1 MTSLREL
8 PIGKTAT
15 IRSVGGEGALRQH
28 FLDMGLIPKG
38 DVTMVKYAPM
48 GDPMELRIHSYEL
61 TLRLADAEKIEIEN
75 IRDAEPNK
83 ETSAARKV
91 RSADKF
97 PHPGLGEGGK
107 FHVKETEHPLPENE
121 TLTFALAGNQN
132 CGKTTLFNQLT
143 GSSQHVGNFPG
154 VTVDRKDGCIRGKSN
169 TLVTD
174 LPGIYSMSP
183 YSSEEIVTRNFV
195 LDEHPKGIINIVD
208 ATNIERNLYLT
219 MQLMELDIP
228 MVLALNMMDEVRE
241 NGGSILVNE
250 MEELLGIPVVPISAA
265 KNEGIDELVE
275 HALHVAKYQEKPGKI
290 DFCDANEDGG
300 AVHRCLH
307 AIMHLIEDHAK
318 AARIPVRFAAA
329 KLAEGD
335 QLILDSLDLDKN
347 EKEMLEHIVVQMEN
361 ERGLDRAA
369 AIAHMRFDFIE
380 RVCDETVVKPKES
393 KEHLRSV
400 KFDKILTGKYT
411 AIPCF
416 VGIMGLVF
424 YLTFGVIGA
433 FLQNILDMGITA
445 LGNIVD
451 QWMTA
456 SNVNSV
462 LHSLVIDG
470 IFNGVGSV
478 LSFLPIIVTLFFFLS
493 LLEDSGYMARVAF
506 VMDKLL
512 RKIGLSGR
520 SIVPML
526 VGFGCTVPGVMAS
539 RTLPSERDRKM
550 TILLTPFMS
559 CSAKLPIYAF
569 FTAAFF
575 PHNGAV
581 VMIALYFGGIIMGI
595 LMAFLLRKTLFSG
608 EAVPFVMEL
617 PNYRMPGA
625 KNVGHLLWD
634 KAKDFLQR
642 AFTVIFMATLV
653 IWFLQT
659 FNSHLNIVSDSKDS
673 ILAMVA
679 GVIAPIFKPMGFG
692 DWRIST
698 ALITGFMAKE
708 SVVSTL
714 SILFG
719 NTAALLSCI
728 TPLSAASL
736 LAFCLLYTPCVA
748 AIASIKRELGSKWA
762 IFVVIA
768 QCVIAWL
775 VSLIV
780 YVIGNLIF

>member
-1 MTSLREL
+1 MTLREL

-15 IRSVGGEGALRQH
+15 IVSVGGEGALRQH
-28 FLDMGLIPKG
+28 FLDMGLIPTG

-48 GDPMELRIHSYEL
+48 GDPVELRIHSYEL

-75 IRDAEPNK
+75 VRDAE
-83 ETSAARKV
+83 SAAKKKAGTSV
-91 RSADKF
+91 

-107 FHVKETEHPLPENE
+107 FHLKETEHPLPEG
-121 TLTFALAGNQN
+121 TVLTFALAGNQN

-154 VTVDRKDGCIRGKSN
+154 VTVDRKDGEIRGRKD

-174 LPGIYSMSP
+174 LPAIYSMSP

-195 LDEHPKGIINIVD
+195 LNEHPKGIINIVD

-219 MQLMELDIP
+219 MQLMELNIP

-241 NGGSILVNE
+241 NGGSIRSNQ
-250 MEELLGIPVVPISAA
+250 MEEMLGIPVVPISAA
-265 KNEGIDELVE
+265 KNEGIDELVS
-275 HALHVAKYQEKPGKI
+275 HALHVARYQECPQEM
-290 DFCDANEDGG
+290 DYCDANDDGG

-307 AIMHLIEDHAK
+307 AIMHLIEDHAEQTG
-318 AARIPVRFAAA
+318 IPVRFAAA

-335 QLILDSLDLDKN
+335 SLILEQLHLDEN
-347 EKEMLEHIVVQMEN
+347 EKETLEHIVKQMEK

-380 RVCDETVVKPKES
+380 KICDETVVRPHDS
-393 KEHLRSV
+393 REHIRSQ
-400 KFDKILTGKYT
+400 KIDRLLTGKYT

-416 VGIMGLVF
+416 VAIMALVF

-433 FLQNILDMGITA
+433 FLSDILDMGITA
-445 LGNIVD
+445 LAGLVD
-451 QWMTA
+451 QFLTA
-456 SNVNSV
+456 GSASSTIR
-462 LHSLVIDG
+462 SLVMDG
-470 IFNGVGSV
+470 IFGGVGSV
-478 LSFLPIIVTLFFFLS
+478 LSFLPVIVTLFFFLS

-559 CSAKLPIYAF
+559 CSAKLPIYGF

-575 PHNGAV
+575 PEQAAL
-581 VMIALYFGGIIMGI
+581 VMILLYFGGIVMGI
-595 LMAFLLRKTLFSG
+595 LMAFLLRRTLFRG

-642 AFTVIFMATLV
+642 AFTVIFVATIV
-653 IWFLQT
+653 IRSLQT
-659 FNSHLNIVSDSKDS
+659 FDLHLGIVEDSRNS
-673 ILAMVA
+673 ILAMLA
-679 GVIAPIFKPMGFG
+679 GVIAPIFAPMGFG
-692 DWRIST
+692 DWRVST
-698 ALITGFMAKE
+698 ALISGFMAKE
-708 SVVSTL
+708 SVVATISV
-714 SILFG
+714 LFG
-719 NTAALLSCI
+719 STEALTAAL
-728 TPLSAASL
+728 TPVAAAAL
-736 LAFCLLYTPCVA
+736 LTFCLLYTPCVA
-748 AIASIKRELGSKWA
+748 AVAAIKRELGGKWA
-762 IFVVIA
+762 AGVVLAQCAVAWIAAFVVYQA
-768 QCVIAWL
+768 GML
-775 VSLIV
+775 V
-780 YVIGNLIF
+780 F

>member
-1 MTSLREL
+1 MTLKDL

-15 IRSVGGEGALRQH
+15 IKSVGGEGALRQH

-38 DVTMVKYAPM
+38 EVTMVKYAPM

-61 TLRLADAEKIEIEN
+61 TLRLADAEKIEIED
-75 IRDAEPNK
+75 IRDADQIAAEKNK
-83 ETSAARKV
+83 KQRERKQ
-91 RSADKF
+91 SI

-107 FHVKETEHPLPENE
+107 YHFKENEQPLPENE

-154 VTVDRKDGCIRGKSN
+154 VTVDRKDGSIRGKKN

-195 LDEHPKGIINIVD
+195 LDEHPRGIINIVD

-241 NGGSILVNE
+241 NGGSIRINK
-250 MEELLGIPVVPISAA
+250 MEEMLGIPVVPISAA
-265 KNEGIDELVE
+265 KNEGIDELVA
-275 HALHVAKYQEKPGKI
+275 HALHVAKYQEKPEII
-290 DFCDANEDGG
+290 DFCDAEEDGG

-318 AARIPVRFAAA
+318 QARIPVRFAAA

-335 QLILDSLDLDKN
+335 GLILEKLNLDQN
-347 EKEMLEHIVVQMEN
+347 EKEMLEHIVKQMET
-361 ERGLDRAA
+361 ERGLDRSA

-380 RVCDETVVKPKES
+380 RVCEETVIKPRES
-393 KEHLRSV
+393 KEHVRST
-400 KFDKILTGKYT
+400 KIDSVLTGKYT

-416 VGIMGLVF
+416 VGIMALVF
-424 YLTFGVIGA
+424 WLTFGVIGA
-433 FLQNILDMGITA
+433 FLSDILDMGITG
-445 LGNIVD
+445 LGDLVD
-451 QWMTA
+451 SWMTA
-456 SNVNSV
+456 ANVNTV
-462 LHSLVIDG
+462 LHGLVIDG

-526 VGFGCTVPGVMAS
+526 IGFGCTVPGVMAS
-539 RTLPSERDRKM
+539 RTLPSERDRRM

-575 PHNGAV
+575 PKYGAL
-581 VMIALYFGGIIMGI
+581 VMIALYFGGIVMGI
-595 LMAFLLRKTLFSG
+595 LMALLLRKTMFSG

-617 PNYRMPGA
+617 PNYRLPGA
-625 KNVGHLLWD
+625 KNVAHLLWD

-642 AFTVIFMATLV
+642 AFTIIFIATIV

-659 FNSHLNIVSDSKDS
+659 FDLHLNVVTDSRDS
-673 ILAMVA
+673 ILAMAA
-679 GVIAPIFKPMGFG
+679 GVIAPVFAPMGFG
-692 DWRIST
+692 DWRVST

-714 SILFG
+714 SVLFG
-719 NTAALLSCI
+719 STETLLSVI
-728 TPLSAASL
+728 APLSAVSL
-736 LAFCLLYTPCVA
+736 LVFCLLYTPCVA
-748 AIASIKRELGSKWA
+748 AVASIKRELGGKWA
-762 IFVVIA
+762 AGVVVG
-768 QCVIAWL
+768 QCVIAWIAAFVVYL
-775 VSLIV
+775 IGSL
-780 YVIGNLIF
+780 F

>member
-1 MTSLREL
+1 MTLKDL

-15 IRSVGGEGALRQH
+15 IKSVGGEGALRQH
-28 FLDMGLIPKG
+28 FLDLGVIPNG
-38 DVTMVKYAPM
+38 EAPLVMYAPM
-48 GDPMELRIHSYEL
+48 VDPMELRIHSYEL
-61 TLRLADAEKIEIEN
+61 TLRLADAEKIEIED
-75 IRDAEPNK
+75 IRDADQIAAEKNK
-83 ETSAARKV
+83 KQRESKQ
-91 RSADKF
+91 SI

-107 FHVKETEHPLPENE
+107 YHFKETEHPLPENE

-154 VTVDRKDGCIRGKSN
+154 VTVDRKDGSIRGKKN

-195 LDEHPKGIINIVD
+195 LDEHPRGIINIVD

-241 NGGSILVNE
+241 NGGSIRINK
-250 MEELLGIPVVPISAA
+250 MEEMLGIPVVPISAA
-265 KNEGIDELVE
+265 KNEGIDELVA
-275 HALHVAKYQEKPGKI
+275 HALHVAKYQEKPEII
-290 DFCDANEDGG
+290 DFCDAEEDGG

-318 AARIPVRFAAA
+318 QARIPVRFAAA

-335 QLILDSLDLDKN
+335 GLILEKLNLDQN
-347 EKEMLEHIVVQMEN
+347 EKEMLEHIVKQMET
-361 ERGLDRAA
+361 ERGLDRSA

-380 RVCDETVVKPKES
+380 RVCEETVVKPRES
-393 KEHLRSV
+393 KEHVRST
-400 KFDKILTGKYT
+400 KIDSVLTGKYT

-416 VGIMGLVF
+416 VGIMALVF
-424 YLTFGVIGA
+424 WLTFGVIGA
-433 FLQNILDMGITA
+433 FLSDILDMGITG
-445 LGNIVD
+445 LGDLVD
-451 QWMTA
+451 SWMTA
-456 SNVNSV
+456 ANVNTV
-462 LHSLVIDG
+462 LHGLVIDG

-526 VGFGCTVPGVMAS
+526 IGFGCTVPGVMAS
-539 RTLPSERDRKM
+539 RTLPSERDRRM

-575 PHNGAV
+575 PKYGAL
-581 VMIALYFGGIIMGI
+581 VMIALYFGGIVMGI
-595 LMAFLLRKTLFSG
+595 FMALLLRKTMFSG

-617 PNYRMPGA
+617 PNYRLPGA
-625 KNVGHLLWD
+625 KNVAHLLWD

-642 AFTVIFMATLV
+642 AFTIIFIATIV

-659 FNSHLNIVSDSKDS
+659 FDLHLNVVTDSRDS
-673 ILAMVA
+673 ILAMAA
-679 GVIAPIFKPMGFG
+679 GVIAPVFAPMGFG
-692 DWRIST
+692 DWRVST

-714 SILFG
+714 SVLFG
-719 NTAALLSCI
+719 STETLLSVI
-728 TPLSAASL
+728 APLSAVSL
-736 LAFCLLYTPCVA
+736 LVFCLLYTPCVA
-748 AIASIKRELGSKWA
+748 AVASIKRELGGKWA
-762 IFVVIA
+762 AGVVVG
-768 QCVIAWL
+768 QCVIAWIAAFVVYL
-775 VSLIV
+775 IGSL
-780 YVIGNLIF
+780 F

>member
-1 MTSLREL
+1 MTLKDL

-61 TLRLADAEKIEIEN
+61 TLRLADADKIEIEN
-75 IRDAEPNK
+75 VRDAGEKRDASKKNN
-83 ETSAARKV
+83 SH
-91 RSADKF
+91 SI

-107 FHVKETEHPLPENE
+107 FHFKETENPLPDSEM
-121 TLTFALAGNQN
+121 LTFALAGNQN

-154 VTVDRKDGCIRGKSN
+154 VTVDRKDGSIRGKSN

-195 LDEHPKGIINIVD
+195 LNEHPRGIINIVD

-241 NGGSILVNE
+241 NGGSIVINR
-250 MEELLGIPVVPISAA
+250 MEEMLGIPVVPISAA
-265 KNEGIDELVE
+265 KNEGIDELVA
-275 HALHVAKYQEKPGKI
+275 HALHVAKYQEKPEKI
-290 DFCDANEDGG
+290 DFCDADDDGG

-307 AIMHLIEDHAK
+307 AIMHLIEDHAQE
-318 AARIPVRFAAA
+318 AGIPVRFAAA

-335 QLILDSLDLDKN
+335 QLILEKLKLDQN
-347 EKEMLEHIVVQMEN
+347 EKEMLEHIVKQMES

-380 RVCDETVVKPKES
+380 KICDETVIKPKES
-393 KEHLRSV
+393 KEHIRST
-400 KFDKILTGKYT
+400 KIDRILTGKYT

-416 VGIMGLVF
+416 VGIMALVF
-424 YLTFGVIGA
+424 YLTFGVIGE
-433 FLQNILDMGITA
+433 FLSGILDMGIVA
-445 LGNIVD
+445 LGGAID
-451 QWMTA
+451 QLMA
-456 SNVNSV
+456 AAHVNSV
-462 LHSLVIDG
+462 LHSLVMDG

-478 LSFLPIIVTLFFFLS
+478 LSFLPVIVTLFFFLS

-526 VGFGCTVPGVMAS
+526 IGFGCTVPGVMAS
-539 RTLPSERDRKM
+539 RTLPSERDRRM

-569 FTAAFF
+569 FAAAFF
-575 PHNGAV
+575 PENSAL
-581 VMIALYFGGIIMGI
+581 VMILLYFGGIVMGI
-595 LMAFLLRKTLFSG
+595 LMALLLRRTMFSG

-642 AFTVIFMATLV
+642 AFTVIFIATLV

-659 FNSHLNIVSDSKDS
+659 FDIHLNVVTDSKDS
-673 ILAMVA
+673 ILAMA
-679 GVIAPIFKPMGFG
+679 ASVIAPIFRPMGFG

-714 SILFG
+714 SVLFG
-719 NTAALLSCI
+719 STEALLAAI
-728 TPLSAASL
+728 TPLAAASL
-736 LAFCLLYTPCVA
+736 LVFCLLYTPCVA
-748 AIASIKRELGSKWA
+748 AVAAIKRELGGKWA
-762 IFVVIA
+762 AGVVIG
-768 QCVIAWL
+768 QCVIAWIAAF
-775 VSLIV
+775 VV
-780 YVIGNLIF
+780 YMIAGIFI